1 MENIYLY
8 MIIALAILA
17 VADLVVGVSND
28 AVNFLNSAI
37 GSKAISFKTIMIVAS
52 LGVAVGAIFSSGL
65 MEVARKGIFNPGE
78 FMFDEIMI
86 IFMAVMITD
95 ILLLDFFN
103 TVGMPTS
110 TTVSIVFELL
120 GAAVAISLI
129 KIYSNDGGNFSDL
142 VTYINTS
149 TATKIIFGILLS
161 VVVAFSI
168 GAIIQWF
175 TRLLLSYNFEQ
186 KAHWVGALFGG
197 IALTA
202 ITYFIFMKGIKG
214 TNYAKS
220 IIDTLYSGSA
230 DGILDWANN
239 YFGNTFESV
248 KDLTK
253 AKKDLIK
260 VSTDHGT
267 VGLTLRGFLEV
278 NVLPIVGVSLVI
290 WSLLSYLFVT
300 TLKKNI
306 YKLIIIV
313 GTFALALA
321 FAGNDLVNFIGVPIA
336 AWQSFLDFTDPLVN
350 TLGLSAEN
358 FPMVSLGKK
367 VTTPT
372 YLLIFAGLVMVVT
385 LWFSSKAKR
394 VVKTSL
400 DLSSQGETKERF
412 QPNFLSRG
420 FVRTAMVMSQM
431 SSYILPKTWQSKI
444 EQQFEAPVIPL
455 AKDKVHELPA
465 FDMVRAAV
473 NLMVAAVL
481 ISIATS
487 YGLPL
492 STTYVTFMVAMGTS
506 LADRAWGAESAVYR
520 VAGVINVIG
529 GWFFTAFSAFT
540 AAALVAYLLNLNLPV
555 MFPILLVAAFA
566 LLLRN
571 YIAHN
576 KKTKEAKAEDS
587 LTKAESSSIQG
598 VIHESASNIANVI
611 KRGNRI
617 YTNAINGLAKQD
629 LSLLKKN
636 KKQIDKL
643 SNEVDDLRDNI
654 FYFIKNL
661 DESSVGASN
670 FYINILGYLQDMT
683 QSLEYISKVSHKHVN
698 NNHKKLKFN
707 QIKELKQIDDTL
719 ETLFNNT
726 KSAFDSRS
734 FEQIGAVLNNK
745 KEVFDLV
752 TEKIQKQVE
761 RTRTEESSPKNTTL
775 YFSILLETK
784 DLLTATMNLLEEYH
798 NAHDS
803 SVKPATLTSSEDE

>member
-17 VADLVVGVSND
+17 IADLVVGVSND

-37 GSKAISFKTIMIVAS
+37 GSKAISFKTIMIVSS
-52 LGVAVGAIFSSGL
+52 LGVAIGAVFSSGM

-78 FMFDEIMI
+78 FMFNEIMI

-120 GAAVAISLI
+120 GAAVAMAFI
-129 KIYSNDGGNFSDL
+129 KIGHDGGGFSD
-142 VTYINTS
+142 VINYINTDKAS
-149 TATKIIFGILLS
+149 MIIFGILLS

-168 GAIIQWF
+168 GALVQWVS
-175 TRLLLSYNFEQ
+175 RLLLSYNFEK
-186 KAHWVGALFGG
+186 KASWVGALFGG

-202 ITYFIFMKGIKG
+202 ITYFIFMKGLKG
-214 TNYAKS
+214 TSYAKES
-220 IIDTLYSGSA
+220 FE
-230 DGILDWANN
+230 ILD
-239 YFGNTFESV
+239 GGTM
-248 KDLTK
+248 KD
-253 AKKDLIK
+253 
-260 VSTDHGT
+260 
-267 VGLTLRGFLEV
+267 FLEAQ
-278 NVLPIVGVSLVI
+278 VLPIVFFSSI
-290 WSLLSYLFVT
+290 FWSLLSYALIAFT
-300 TLKKNI
+300 KTNI

-321 FAGNDLVNFIGVPIA
+321 FAGNDLVNFIGVPMAAYNAYGAWNESFIA
-336 AWQSFLDFTDPLVN
+336 FGTLPTDFSMEILADKVATNNWL
-350 TLGLSAEN
+350 LFAAGMI
-358 FPMVSLGKK
+358 MVL
-367 VTTPT
+367 
-372 YLLIFAGLVMVVT
+372 T
-385 LWFSSKAKR
+385 LWFSTKAKN

-420 FVRTAMVMSQM
+420 FVRMAVGMSEM
-431 SSYILPKTWQSKI
+431 ASYILPNSWQTKI
-444 EQQFEAPVIPL
+444 EKQFEAPTIKIS
-455 AKDKVHELPA
+455 KDKVHELPA
-465 FDMVRAAV
+465 FDLVRAAV

-487 YGLPL
+487 YKLPL

-520 VAGVINVIG
+520 VAGVLNVIG

-540 AAALVAYLLNLNLPV
+540 AAALVAYLLNLNLQV
-555 MFPILLVAAFA
+555 MFPLLLVLAFG

-571 YIAHN
+571 YISHN
-576 KKTKEAKAEDS
+576 KKAKEVKAEDR
-587 LTKAESSSIQG
+587 LTKAESSSVQG
-598 VIHESASNIANVI
+598 VIHESATNIANVV

-617 YTNAINGLAKQD
+617 YTNAIKGLAKQD
-629 LSLLKKN
+629 LTLLKKN
-636 KKQIDKL
+636 KKQVIKL
-643 SNEVDDLRDNI
+643 SDEIDELRDNI

-661 DESSVGASN
+661 DESSIGASN

-683 QSLEYISKVSHKHVN
+683 QSLEYISKVSHKHIN

-707 QIKELKQIDDTL
+707 QIKELKQVDDKI
-719 ETLFNNT
+719 EILFNDT
-726 KSAFDSRS
+726 QDAFKSGS
-734 FEQIGAVLNNK
+734 FEKIGAILNEK
-745 KEVFDLV
+745 TEVYDLV
-752 TEKIQKQVE
+752 KQKIQAQVA

-775 YFSILLETK
+775 YFSMLLETK

-798 NAHDS
+798 SAHDS
-803 SVKPATLTSSEDE
+803 NVKPATIDAPEEE